1 MARRGFFV
9 VTIDYTAGGEW
20 GLGVRCWGLGA
31 RGLVR
36 AVAAIRQRMGAD
48 KRMARLGGSLVFHPS
63 WI

>member
-1 MARRGFFV
+1 M